1 MATSDAKIVD
11 PIVITKDIHITIIF
25 IDSISYDVNIISNNG
40 KPHTNMNAINIAIP
54 FDDFS
59 CLSGSVFLY
68 IKNTIIITTI
78 ANMIQGRISAPCFD
92 KEELREYDV

>member
-1 MATSDAKIVD
+1 
-11 PIVITKDIHITIIF
+11 
-25 IDSISYDVNIISNNG
+25 
-40 KPHTNMNAINIAIP
+40 MNAINVAII

-68 IKNTIIITTI
+68 IKNTIIIITTI

-92 KEELREYDV
+92 KGELREYDI

>member
-1 MATSDAKIVD
+1 
-11 PIVITKDIHITIIF
+11 
-25 IDSISYDVNIISNNG
+25 
-40 KPHTNMNAINIAIP
+40 MNAINIAIT

-68 IKNTIIITTI
+68 IKNTIIITAI